1 MRLIKAIELRKYGI
15 TANAY
20 APGVIDTTLREIH
33 DLGPL
38 YSVRF

>member
-1 MRLIKAIELRKYGI
+1 MCRIEAVELRKYGI

-33 DLGPL
+33 HFDPL